1 VDDVYVVGFYVDAEW
16 VDVIYVNDVFFI
28 LTLQHI

>member
-1 VDDVYVVGFYVDAEW
+1 MFGDIYVDDVYVDGFYVD
-16 VDVIYVNDVFFI
+16 DVFFI